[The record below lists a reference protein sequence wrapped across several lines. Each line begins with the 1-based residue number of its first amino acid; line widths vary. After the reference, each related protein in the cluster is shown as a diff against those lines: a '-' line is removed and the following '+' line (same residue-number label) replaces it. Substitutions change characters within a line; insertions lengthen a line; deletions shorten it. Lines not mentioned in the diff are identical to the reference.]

1 MTQASHRNAE
11 RKEARDRDRFLAN
24 EIVEALRGRHP
35 YQVVYN
41 VAEPSEPD
49 DGLPTPDRPPSEE
62 VLSGG
67 GAQFRVMG
75 AHRGSM
81 WGTGGYAALVV
92 GTFFG
97 SGVPTVYNL
106 VLAEHDF
113 DRLRNRLKLKGLAC
127 GLEHFYLTKKVER
140 PLRQKAC
147 PLCELLYY
155 PHAPFLS
162 TPDGWRRNSR
172 YVSERQA
179 EVAMELFR
187 ACSVVIPAQLF
198 SRN

>member
-1 MTQASHRNAE
+1 MQTAGRNAE

-24 EIVEALRGRHP
+24 EIVEALRGQHP
-35 YQVVYN
+35 YQLVAN

-49 DGLPTPDRPPSEE
+49 DGLPVPDRPPSEE
-62 VLSGG
+62 VLSGS
-67 GAQFRVMG
+67 GATFRVMG
-75 AHRGSM
+75 AHRGSK
-81 WGTGGYAALVV
+81 WGEGGYAALVV

-97 SGVPTVYNL
+97 AGVPTVYNL

-113 DRLRNRLKLKGLAC
+113 DRLRDRLILKGMAC

-147 PLCELLYY
+147 TLCELLYY
-155 PHAPFLS
+155 PHAPFIS
-162 TPDGWRRNSR
+162 SPDGWRRNSV
-172 YVSERQA
+172 YVSDKQA

-187 ACSVVIPAQLF
+187 ACTVVIPAKLF